1 MALGEKTKMKFLNK
15 SRKKEILRV
24 LEKKYGIDKK
34 LNYLF
39 IEIPLA
45 SGGSE
50 VRIFS
55 GNIDKVSL
63 VNLSAARIV
72 TLGLGLCFIKANE
85 INFVEQTVEFLKG
98 L

>member
-24 LEKKYGIDKK
+24 LERKYGIDKK

-50 VRIFS
+50 V
-55 GNIDKVSL
+55 
-63 VNLSAARIV
+63 
-72 TLGLGLCFIKANE
+72 
-85 INFVEQTVEFLKG
+85 
-98 L
+98 

>member
-1 MALGEKTKMKFLNK
+1 MKFLNK
-15 SRKKEILRV
+15 SRKKEILRA
-24 LEKKYGIDKK
+24 LKREYEIDKK

-39 IEIPLA
+39 IEIPMA

-55 GNIDKVSL
+55 GSIDKVSL
-63 VNLSAARIV
+63 VNLSDTRIV
-72 TLGLGLCFIKANE
+72 TLGLGLCFLKGNKID
-85 INFVEQTVEFLKG
+85 FVEQTAEFLKS